1 MFRAL
6 GIALEHDAPKA
17 AEKLRQTVADEVV
30 KDPQTWSEP
39 VLGMEPRRYADKMLK
54 STTWGGAIELAVIS
68 TAYQV
73 EIDSVDVQTGRA
85 DRECIWPRVAGYS

>member
-6 GIALEHDAPKA
+6 GIALEHDAPKS
-17 AEKLRQTVADEVV
+17 AEKLRQRVAEEIV
-30 KDPQTWSEP
+30 KDSDTWSEP

-68 TAYQV
+68 KVYQT
-73 EIDSVDVQTGRA
+73 EIDSVDVQTGRT
-85 DRECIWPRVAGYS
+85 DRRSAASSYEQY